1 MKKIYLV
8 TTLLLSFYFLKAQT
22 WTGASGSNWNSTS
35 NWNPMVV
42 PASNDIAIIP
52 GGLGNYP
59 VLLNNITVRS
69 INMQA
74 GSSIDVNGF
83 NVTIISN
90 DFVYF
95 TGATINNSNAG
106 TDIILNIN
114 TGDLGF
120 TTYFKNNTVNDAI
133 VFNISGI
140 NTFLDGDAGVAN
152 QFNGNVTYNIT
163 GTLNVKIS
171 EVVPS
176 QFNGSL
182 TVNRT
187 TKGETHVCN
196 GGGNIIGNYSFT
208 DNTGSITIMG
218 TNTAKTSIGGTVD
231 ITINDPSI
239 NTATSI
245 FEIHRFINQ
254 TNGGNILLQNTAGFL
269 IEKDTLKNTAL
280 TINGVRGN
288 INCQILNSSITAV
301 TSLNS
306 NALPLGNAPVYINN
320 NLFTGNTNFTMNG
333 GLGIPFYE
341 WGNHYIGN
349 TIFTANGAGPMQICY
364 TIAGSLF
371 DGNVTI
377 NRTVAGYT
385 EAFTYGAIING
396 NFIYTNNT
404 AGDTHLGNFFGF
416 AGRKTTISGTIN
428 ITAHYTTPDVFA
440 LDELKNQTGG
450 GIIDVLNSKG
460 ANIKNDTL
468 IVNTFTVTG
477 YRNGFAEM
485 FNNQITGNVTLADDA
500 SNSGSFVTD
509 MRNNIITGNCSF
521 TNNGS
526 SALFDAYNS
535 GSGNYSN
542 KYFGNVTYTRNNGD
556 IYIGVGGSASNIVE
570 YAQNLTLNSASNII
584 IGKIKFTGSGNSVIE
599 QLGTQPI
606 VMQQLSIQKSGAGK
620 VTLNDAVTISN
631 NVTFI
636 SGIIY
641 SSLTN
646 PLIFES
652 SATQTGASA
661 TSYLDGPLTKIGNTA
676 FTFPVGKLG
685 KFAPISISAPLNVTD
700 AFRAQYFTTDPSGNG
715 YNTALKDAT
724 IDHLSSSEYWILD
737 RTAGASAVFVTLSWD
752 GSRSGTVN
760 SLPDLK
766 VARWN
771 GSLWKDEGN
780 SLVTG
785 TNTSGTVTSLI
796 AVANFSPFTLASG
809 TALNPLPVTLISF
822 DGGKCNNSIC
832 LNWVTENEQNSSH
845 YEVEKSTD
853 GSNFISINTVNAKN
867 TIAKSYYTAT
877 DANAFPG
884 INFYRLKMIDVDGKF
899 KYSNVIKLNFDKQ
912 QLFSVSPNPAHN
924 FIVLKNANDNSIAKI
939 IDVAGKVQLQQ
950 KTKPGTNEINIS
962 HLAAGI
968 YLVQLISGIE
978 ITTVKFIK
986 E

>member
-22 WTGASGSNWNSTS
+22 WTGASGTNWNSAS

-59 VLLNNITVRS
+59 VLLGNITVRS

-114 TGDLGF
+114 TGNLGF
-120 TTYFKNNTVNDAI
+120 TTYFKNNIVNDAI
-133 VFNISGI
+133 IFNISGI

-171 EVVPS
+171 QVVPS
-176 QFNGSL
+176 QFNGNL

-187 TKGETHVCN
+187 TIGVTNVCN
-196 GGGNIIGNYSFT
+196 GGGNITGNYSFT
-208 DNTGSITIMG
+208 DNTGSITVMG

-231 ITINDPSI
+231 ITVNDPSV
-239 NTATSI
+239 NTTTSF

-280 TINGVRGN
+280 TINGFRGN
-288 INCQILNSSITAV
+288 GNGQILNSSITAA

-306 NALPLGNAPVYINN
+306 NAVPLGNAPVYIND

-333 GLGIPFYE
+333 GLAIPFYE

-349 TIFTANGAGPMQICY
+349 TIFTANGAGPMLICY

-371 DGNVTI
+371 DENVTI

-416 AGRKTTISGTIN
+416 AGRKTTITGTIN

-440 LDELKNQTGG
+440 LDEIKNLTGG
-450 GIIDVLNSKG
+450 GVIDVLNSKG
-460 ANIKNDTL
+460 ANVKNDTL
-468 IVNTFTVTG
+468 IVNAFTITG
-477 YRNGFAEM
+477 YRNGFAEF
-485 FNNQITGNVTLADDA
+485 FNNQITGNITIADDA
-500 SNSGSFVTD
+500 SNSGGFFTD
-509 MRNNIITGNCSF
+509 MRNNIITGTSSF

-526 SALFDAYNS
+526 SALFDAYS
-535 GSGNYSN
+535 AGSNNYSN

-556 IYIGVGGSASNIVE
+556 IYIGVGGSASNVNE
-570 YAQNLTLNSASNII
+570 YSQNFTLNSASNIL
-584 IGKIKFTGSGNSVIE
+584 IGKIKFIGSGNSIIE
-599 QLGTQPI
+599 QLGTQPLI
-606 VMQQLSIQKSGAGK
+606 VQELTIEKTGTGK
-620 VTLNDAVTISN
+620 ITLNDPVTISTTVN
-631 NVTFI
+631 FI

-641 SSLTN
+641 SSVTN
-646 PLIFES
+646 PLIF
-652 SATQTGASA
+652 ANNAAQTGASG
-661 TSYLDGPLTKIGNTA
+661 TSYLDGPVTKIGNTA
-676 FTFPVGKLG
+676 FTFPVGKPG
-685 KFAPISISAPLNVTD
+685 KFAPISISAPLNITD
-700 AFRAQYFTTDPSGNG
+700 AFSAQYFTNDPSASG
-715 YNTALKDAT
+715 YNAALKDAT

-737 RTAGASAVFVTLSWD
+737 RTAGNSNVSVTLSWD
-752 GSRSGTVN
+752 ANRSGTVN
-760 SLPDLK
+760 NLPDLK

-785 TNTSGTVTSLI
+785 TNGSGTVTSLS
-796 AVANFSPFTLASG
+796 AVTNFSPFTLAS
-809 TALNPLPVTLISF
+809 ASPLNPLPVTLVNF
-822 DGGKCNNSIC
+822 TAGKCNNNIC
-832 LNWVTENEQNSSH
+832 LLWITENEQNIAH
-845 YEVEKSTD
+845 YEIEKSID
-853 GSNFISINTVNAKN
+853 GNNFFNLGNAAAKN
-867 TIAKSYYTAT
+867 FSVKNTYTVT
-877 DANAFPG
+877 DIKPLSG
-884 INFYRLKMIDVDGKF
+884 INFYRLKVIDLNGTF
-899 KYSNVIKLNFDKQ
+899 KYSNTIKINFDYQ
-912 QLFSVSPNPAHN
+912 QMVSLLPNPAHN
-924 FIVLKNANDNSIAKI
+924 FIVLKGITDKSFVKI
-939 IDVAGKVQLQQ
+939 IDLTGKVQLQQ
-950 KTKPGTNEINIS
+950 NIKTSLQEINIS
-962 HLAAGI
+962 NLPAGI
-968 YLVQLISGIE
+968 YILQIIGSTKTISVKLI
-978 ITTVKFIK
+978 KQ
-986 E
+986 